1 MKSYSFKPTLSPTQ
15 QAVAEQIVALARPG
29 RLLLVQGNV
38 GCGRTTVLRAL
49 HQALGGTFLAATDFL
64 GPQLENHPFKFD
76 ELVFQVLTR
85 ALQEQDLVWVD
96 DFGWLMSYLDWYQ
109 YPRHGFANICLTA
122 LVRQVVDQGKCLV
135 LGDTDQCPYQVTVRS
150 HVIEIPELTREDQE
164 FLFRAQL
171 GEERS
176 QALDFDEIWRFAP
189 KLDGHQIALTCQAL
203 AERQPLTT
211 QEVTDFL
218 LARFSLDSNVK
229 LEQVEEV
236 RFSDLKG
243 LEEVLEQL
251 ETHVLMP
258 LQQGELAR
266 ELGVRPKRG
275 VLLYGPPGTGKTSI
289 GRALAHQLGAK
300 FLLIDGQLVAN
311 GCVNFFQQ
319 VHSIFQAA
327 RQHAPS
333 VVFLDDSDV
342 LFKHADE
349 EGEISDFYRYLL
361 AQLDGLHSQ
370 GRGDVCVILTAMDV
384 QELPAALIRSGRI
397 DLWLEVKPPEETAR
411 EAILRQR
418 TADLLEKYPDLDLQ
432 VVAHESDGFTGADLR
447 RVVEDARNL
456 LGRDLLAHRSPAPL
470 TDYFLQAIGS
480 LRENKRRYREIQGRI
495 GFR

>member
-1 MKSYSFKPTLSPTQ
+1 M
-15 QAVAEQIVALARPG
+15 AEQIVALARPG
-29 RLLLVQGNV
+29 RLLLVQGNI
-38 GCGRTTVLRAL
+38 GCGRTTVLRAA
-49 HQALGGTFLAATDFL
+49 HQALGGAFLAAADFL

-85 ALQEQDLVWVD
+85 ALQEHDLVWVD
-96 DFGWLMSYLDWYQ
+96 DFGWLMSYLDRYD
-109 YPRHGFANICLTA
+109 YLRRGFSHIFLAA
-122 LVRQVVDQGKCLV
+122 LVRQVVDQGKCLI

-176 QALDFDEIWRFAP
+176 RNLDFDEIWRFAP
-189 KLDGHQIALTCQAL
+189 KLDGHQITLTCQAL

-211 QEVTDFL
+211 QEVTDFV

-243 LEEVLEQL
+243 LEEVVEQL

-319 VHSIFQAA
+319 VHNIFQAA

-349 EGEISDFYRYLL
+349 EGEISGFYRYLL

-397 DLWLEVKPPEETAR
+397 DLWLEVKLPEEAAR

-418 TADLLEKYPDLDLQ
+418 AADLLEKYPELDLAA
-432 VVAHESDGFTGADLR
+432 VAQQADGFTGADLR

-456 LGRDLLAHRSPAPL
+456 LGRDLLAQRPPAPL
-470 TDYFLQAIGS
+470 TSYFLQAING
-480 LRENKRRYREIQGRI
+480 LRENKRRYKEIQGRM